1 MTRQRIVRC
10 VSERYFE
17 PREESTSTFLFRPT
31 VLVRQVDRVECV
43 SEEEAIEAF
52 FAFLEAVGPNV
63 VLVGVDE
70 DTVGVLFFAFCLNYI
85 QVGVLVQKLK
95 ARDKAKLWRLVAGYT
110 WWKRVLKHT
119 NMKHK

>member
-1 MTRQRIVRC
+1 MM
-10 VSERYFE
+10 
-17 PREESTSTFLFRPT
+17 LT
-31 VLVRQVDRVECV
+31 VLTVLVDRVECV
-43 SEEEAIEAF
+43 SEEEAIDAF

-95 ARDKAKLWRLVAGYT
+95 ARDKAKLWSLVAGYT